1 MPKLGGLV
9 KDADV
14 GCEQFAIQMDC
25 LAGFARA
32 GIASEMCAF
41 DPGLT
46 KVRLKRA
53 SLAADVKVLG
63 AVIAQ
68 EKSFGKGLLSAAKV
82 ALGGRNFVEAEEYS
96 VHVICEGR
104 SRTGVSEDLDAA
116 RAIAAASG
124 GREIENTI
132 AKVIRANPFP
142 PLNSILGP
150 EGERW
155 APVHGI
161 ASLSQAPKL
170 FAEVEAVFAE
180 FAGEFERHGVYVGYL
195 FTSLSTNALIVEPV
209 FYWPEEHFS
218 IHEKLME
225 KQHLARL
232 PALPANPAA
241 TAAVVEARRR
251 IIEIFARHG
260 CGFFQIG
267 RTYPYRASRDP
278 ASIALLEGVKAL
290 LDPQG
295 IFNPGVLGLT
305 GGSTG

>member
-1 MPKLGGLV
+1 M
-9 KDADV
+9 
-14 GCEQFAIQMDC
+14 
-25 LAGFARA
+25 
-32 GIASEMCAF
+32 
-41 DPGLT
+41 
-46 KVRLKRA
+46 
-53 SLAADVKVLG
+53 
-63 AVIAQ
+63 
-68 EKSFGKGLLSAAKV
+68 
-82 ALGGRNFVEAEEYS
+82 
-96 VHVICEGR
+96 
-104 SRTGVSEDLDAA
+104 
-116 RAIAAASG
+116 
-124 GREIENTI
+124 
-132 AKVIRANPFP
+132 
-142 PLNSILGP
+142 LGP
-150 EGERW
+150 AGERW

-161 ASLSQAPKL
+161 ASLAAAPL
-170 FAEVEAVFAE
+170 VFEEVDAVFTAMQAE
-180 FAGEFERHGVYVGYL
+180 LQAAGVFCGYL
-195 FTSLSTNALIVEPV
+195 YTSLSTNALIIEPV
-209 FYWPEEHFS
+209 FYWPEERFT

-225 KQHLARL
+225 KQHLSRL